1 MRRTYAALLAATAAL
16 LAVPVLSAPASA
28 CPQPQEGPP
37 NCCPTPYLV
46 DIDVAGHRVAIAD
59 PSGHY
64 CE

>member
-1 MRRTYAALLAATAAL
+1 MRRTYAALLTATAAL

-28 CPQPQEGPP
+28 CPQPQEGPS
-37 NCCPTPYLV
+37 CCPTPYLV
-46 DIDVAGHRVAIAD
+46 DADVAGHRVTVAE